1 MRISILLLGETFAR
15 SLDFTKFAVGDYY
28 WNHYSNVGL
37 KGWANKKLYDNF
49 EFAQNECIEMASL
62 CAGTIFIRLKNV
74 KLFVFYNFFIGVT
87 KESGGYT
94 LRSELIF
101 QNEDDHETWVKVGN

>member
-1 MRISILLLGETFAR
+1 MLKMRISTFLLSETLAR

-62 CAGTIFIRLKNV
+62 CAGTRL
-74 KLFVFYNFFIGVT
+74 I
-87 KESGGYT
+87 
-94 LRSELIF
+94 
-101 QNEDDHETWVKVGN
+101 